1 MASKNPKRTLTIVV
15 IVLFLVLG
23 LLLGASVTS
32 FILSLNRDDM
42 ILSVVSYF
50 CLILF
55 ILFLVVSGV
64 LYIHFHEEIKELSKK
79 GQKKDE

>member
-1 MASKNPKRTLTIVV
+1 MESKKQRNLIIIVV
-15 IVLFLVLG
+15 VLFLLLG
-23 LLLGASVTS
+23 LTLGASITS
-32 FILSLNRDDM
+32 FILSLTRDDK

-55 ILFLVVSGV
+55 ILFVVVSGV
-64 LYIHFHEEIKELSKK
+64 AYIHFHEEIKQISKK